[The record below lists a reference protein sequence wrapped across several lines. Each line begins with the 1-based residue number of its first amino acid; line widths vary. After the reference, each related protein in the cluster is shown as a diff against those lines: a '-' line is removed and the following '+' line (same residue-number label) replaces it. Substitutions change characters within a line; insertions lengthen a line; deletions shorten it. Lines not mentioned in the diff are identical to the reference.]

1 MKLQT
6 ILVSTRPG
14 RSGPS
19 IATWFHNYAR
29 EHGVFEAA
37 LVDLADYNLPIFDEP
52 KHPRLRDYD
61 HEHTKK
67 WSATIAAGDAY
78 VFVTP
83 EYNYGPTP
91 AFINA
96 LTYLAREW
104 AYKPCAFVTYGG
116 VFGGQRAL
124 QIERLAVTH
133 LKMMPIPESV
143 SIPMFTSLIDSDKVF
158 KPNELITMGADV
170 LLDELAK
177 WAGTLKQMHA

>member
-1 MKLQT
+1 MLGSTEFSKPPSSISPIT
-6 ILVSTRPG
+6 IYRFSTSRNTRGCATMTTNIRRSGVRRSPQATPMFSSRQSTITGRRRPLSTRS
-14 RSGPS
+14 R
-19 IATWFHNYAR
+19 IWR
-29 EHGVFEAA
+29 E
-37 LVDLADYNLPIFDEP
+37 N
-52 KHPRLRDYD
+52 
-61 HEHTKK
+61 
-67 WSATIAAGDAY
+67 
-78 VFVTP
+78 
-83 EYNYGPTP
+83 GPTSP
-91 AFINA
+91 V
-96 LTYLAREW
+96 R
-104 AYKPCAFVTYGG
+104 AFVTYGG